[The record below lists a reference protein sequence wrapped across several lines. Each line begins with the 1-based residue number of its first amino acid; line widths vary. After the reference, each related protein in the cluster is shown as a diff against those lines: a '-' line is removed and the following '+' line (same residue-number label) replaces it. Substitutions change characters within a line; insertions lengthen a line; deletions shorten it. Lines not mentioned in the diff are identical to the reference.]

1 MSTQGQTE
9 ASANFEDGSLIEQVI
24 SYTRVQPNDE
34 TYGIAKLG
42 VETLLKE
49 IFTRSDAESRIDKR
63 YVEQLID
70 ELDQRLGRQV
80 DAILHHPTFQSLER
94 PWRSLKFLCDRTEFQ
109 ENIKVEFISVT
120 KEKLHDDF
128 ADAADITE
136 SGLYKT
142 VYTNEYGQFG
152 GEPYGVIVGDY
163 EMTPAAAD
171 IQLLQNMGSLA
182 AMTHAPFIA
191 AAGKEFFGIQDWSE
205 LSNMKN
211 LDSLFEGPQYMK
223 WRSLRDSDDSRN
235 IGLTMPTFMLRPTY
249 GESIPVRSF
258 NYHEGV
264 GEKNEYLWGNASFAY
279 ATRLTESF
287 AKYRWCPN
295 IIGPQSGGTVGDL
308 PVDVVER
315 NGRLEAQGPVEVMIS
330 DRKEY
335 ELSELGFIPLTL
347 RKESDNAVFF
357 SSSSIQRPKKFSN
370 DEEGRQAELN
380 YKLGTQ
386 LPYLFIVNRLAHY
399 IKVLQRENLGSW
411 KSRTDLEQ
419 ELNKWIKQYVAD
431 QNNPSPSTRSQR
443 PLRKAELKVFEVE
456 TDPGWYS
463 VSLEV
468 TPHFKFMGANF
479 TLSLSSMLERA

>member
-1 MSTQGQTE
+1 MATQGQ
-9 ASANFEDGSLIEQVI
+9 ADAAANYEDGSLIEQVI
-24 SYTRVQPNDE
+24 SYTRVQPEDE

-49 IFTRSDAESRIDKR
+49 IFTRSDSESRIDKR

-70 ELDQRLGRQV
+70 ELDERLSQQV
-80 DAILHHPTFQSLER
+80 DAILHHPTFKTLER
-94 PWRSLKFLCDRTEFQ
+94 PWRSLKFLCDRTEFA

-120 KEKLHDDF
+120 KEKLQDDF
-128 ADAADITE
+128 TDAADITE

-163 EMTPAAAD
+163 EISPAAPD
-171 IQLLQNMGSLA
+171 MQLMQHMGSLA
-182 AMTHAPFIA
+182 AMTHAPFIT
-191 AAGKEFFGIQDWSE
+191 AAGKSFFGIEDWDE
-205 LSNMKN
+205 LANLKN

-223 WRSLRDSDDSRN
+223 WRSLRESDDSRN
-235 IGLTMPTFMLRPTY
+235 VGLTMPTFMLRPTY

-258 NYHEGV
+258 NYNESV
-264 GEKNEYLWGNASFAY
+264 SNKSEYLWGNAAFAY

-295 IIGPQSGGTVGDL
+295 IIGPQSGGAVGDL

-315 NGRLEAQGPVEVMIS
+315 NGRHEAMGPVEVMIS

-357 SSSSIQRPKKFSN
+357 SSSSIQKPKKFTN
-370 DEEGRQAELN
+370 DDEGRQAELN

-411 KSRTDLEQ
+411 KSRADLEQ

-443 PLRKAELKVFEVE
+443 PLRKAELKVHEVE